1 MKDAFANLLSQS
13 GNLETVIRAA
23 RMIAMLDTN
32 VLILGESGTGKELF
46 AHALHQSSRRAKTAF
61 ITVNCAALPEQLA
74 ESELF
79 GHRKGAFTGA
89 ETHQQ
94 GRIQAAHQGTLF
106 LDEIGELPLNMQ
118 AKLLRFLENGECQTL
133 GKTQPETID
142 ARIVAATNRDLNVE
156 VKAGRFRQDL
166 YYRLNIVP
174 LEIPPLRERKAD
186 IKLLLAHFT
195 QTFAKRYHAPA
206 PQFSRT
212 CLKYLGEYSWAGN
225 VRELKN
231 FCERMVIFHS
241 GQVLEISD
249 LPSEFQEKQVAA
261 PSEISSFD
269 LPEAGISL
277 EKLEVHLIRQAL
289 ARTYGNCS
297 QAARLLGLSRDTLLY
312 RMKKYTINS

>member
-46 AHALHQSSRRAKTAF
+46 AHALHQSSRRAKAAF

-118 AKLLRFLENGECQTL
+118 AKLLRFLENGE
-133 GKTQPETID
+133 
-142 ARIVAATNRDLNVE
+142 
-156 VKAGRFRQDL
+156 
-166 YYRLNIVP
+166 
-174 LEIPPLRERKAD
+174 
-186 IKLLLAHFT
+186 
-195 QTFAKRYHAPA
+195 
-206 PQFSRT
+206 
-212 CLKYLGEYSWAGN
+212 
-225 VRELKN
+225 
-231 FCERMVIFHS
+231 
-241 GQVLEISD
+241 
-249 LPSEFQEKQVAA
+249 
-261 PSEISSFD
+261 
-269 LPEAGISL
+269 
-277 EKLEVHLIRQAL
+277 
-289 ARTYGNCS
+289 
-297 QAARLLGLSRDTLLY
+297 
-312 RMKKYTINS
+312 